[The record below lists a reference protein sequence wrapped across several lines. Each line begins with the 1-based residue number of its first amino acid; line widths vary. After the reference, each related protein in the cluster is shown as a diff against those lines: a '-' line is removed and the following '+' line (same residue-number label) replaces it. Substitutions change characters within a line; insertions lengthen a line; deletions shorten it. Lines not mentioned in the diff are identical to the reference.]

1 MIICVSNAALRRRR
15 TKSTASPSSK
25 ILFVCFYSL
34 NGCLG
39 AGTLLCMYV
48 DCRLSYRPFYG
59 RWFLSCCATTGS
71 MTLVENGVFKT
82 GIESRKMFVSS
93 PVFFNRGVTYAR
105 FSLSGKIPV
114 ETDAF
119 IRSVMIGSTIGKM
132 ELFFKSA
139 VGMASSEQVLLAHL
153 LLTLSI
159 SFRVWTFK
167 VWRGCMVI
175 GIKLNQT
182 MSVPLNF
189 VVKEVYK
196 IVEKGLITG
205 TRW

>member
-1 MIICVSNAALRRRR
+1 
-15 TKSTASPSSK
+15 
-25 ILFVCFYSL
+25 
-34 NGCLG
+34 
-39 AGTLLCMYV
+39 
-48 DCRLSYRPFYG
+48 
-59 RWFLSCCATTGS
+59 
-71 MTLVENGVFKT
+71 
-82 GIESRKMFVSS
+82 
-93 PVFFNRGVTYAR
+93 
-105 FSLSGKIPV
+105 
-114 ETDAF
+114 
-119 IRSVMIGSTIGKM
+119 MIGSTIGKM

-139 VGMASSEQVLLAHL
+139 LGMASSEQVLLAHL

-182 MSVPLNF
+182 VSVPLNF

-205 TRW
+205 MRW